1 MNKKGDFALKFAVNT
16 WNFTEIDNLVAKGA
30 DINQRDD
37 MNWNLLHIAVN
48 ASVPNTEANFDL
60 ERLLIKKGINMNQ
73 KDKRGRT
80 PLTYAFIKIGK
91 PEEYTEID
99 PIETVSSY
107 CGYKDIL
114 IDEPDQWG
122 KTPLHYAA

>member
-1 MNKKGDFALKFAVNT
+1 MN
-16 WNFTEIDNLVAKGA
+16 KGA
-30 DINQRDD
+30 DINQKDNMSR
-37 MNWNLLHIAVN
+37 NLLHIAVN

-73 KDKRGRT
+73 KDDWGRT

-91 PEEYTEID
+91 PEEYHEID

-114 IDEPDQWG
+114 VDEPDHWG